1 MASRFTEYN
10 VMRLALRHLA
20 PGETIC
26 FRARGVVRSSWS
38 PLLFGAAVLF
48 YPSCLLVATER
59 RLLMIRHVGLLGGYE
74 EESFESRHWSEIES
88 CSLHSGVMCSTLSLV
103 GTRKRWRLVIDLYR
117 FQMEG
122 NIKHAEGLVSTCT
135 WQRARQ
141 PQSASNKRAP
151 TRPNGIRS

>member
-1 MASRFTEYN
+1 
-10 VMRLALRHLA
+10 
-20 PGETIC
+20 
-26 FRARGVVRSSWS
+26 
-38 PLLFGAAVLF
+38 
-48 YPSCLLVATER
+48 
-59 RLLMIRHVGLLGGYE
+59 MIRHVGLLGGYE

-135 WQRARQ
+135 LQKGRQ
-141 PQSASNKRAP
+141 SSPSVSDKRAP
-151 TRPNGIRS
+151 TRPNGIGPVRH